1 MLSIYKKAETVTEK
15 FISCPKCGFEQ
26 EASEE
31 CISCGIV
38 YSKFQQTSTRPKES
52 AHTNKKRVGTGKSG
66 MSFRTMR
73 IALLLIILLFVGL
86 NAFMTKKRSTDW
98 DLALQ
103 TVVYPIN
110 GDASKTSADYITS
123 LHEYSFQDI
132 EEFIH
137 EEAESYGVEIEKPLT
152 IIQGPQIGTL
162 PPAPPAGGTMMS
174 VIWWSLKMRYWAY
187 SVNTYEGTSPDIQ
200 MFVVYYDP
208 KEHKQLDQSLGLEKG
223 LIGVVNAFASS
234 SMEGENNVV
243 IAHEILHTLGATDKY
258 NDKNDMPVY
267 PDGYAE
273 PEREP
278 LYPQD
283 MAEIMACRI
292 PLSEGKAAMP
302 EGLFHTVIGRKTAQ
316 EIRWIGETHE

>member
-1 MLSIYKKAETVTEK
+1 VPGKITC
-15 FISCPKCGFEQ
+15 CPKCGFEQ

-38 YSKFQQTSTRPKES
+38 YNKFQQTSAGPKES
-52 AHTNKKRVGTGKSG
+52 AHTNKKSVGTGKSG

-73 IALLLIILLFVGL
+73 IALLSIILLFVGL

-98 DLALQ
+98 DFALK

-110 GDASKTSADYITS
+110 GDGSNATADYISS
-123 LHEYSFQDI
+123 LQEYSFEDI
-132 EEFIH
+132 EDFIQQ
-137 EEAESYGVEIEKPLT
+137 EAESYGVAIENPLT
-152 IIQGPQIGTL
+152 IMQGPQIDKL
-162 PPAPPAGGTMMS
+162 PPALPAGGSVLS

-187 SVNTYEGTSPDIQ
+187 SVNTYEGPEPDIQ

-208 KEHKQLDQSLGLEKG
+208 KDHKQLDESLGLEKG

-243 IAHEILHTLGATDKY
+243 ITHEILHTLGATDKY

-316 EIRWIGETHE
+316 EIKWMEASPE